1 MQARPGT
8 TASTGL
14 IQIDIW
20 RGDDARRSTR
30 DLVAEALG
38 VRADELRLGYGPHG
52 KPFVESP
59 VADARFSIARTKN
72 VTIVATASGIELGAD
87 VEGVDRD
94 VTQWAMWRHVLTPEE
109 TDGLPADGA
118 ARRIELL
125 RRWVRREALLKAA
138 GVGLSVDPSSV
149 RLGGGGAVR
158 RDPLAARLA
167 GGMDDPRRR
176 HRIVRCG
183 RRVPTSGDLRHAHGE
198 DGRLDKHPRPHLT

>member
-1 MQARPGT
+1 VQARPGT
-8 TASTGL
+8 NASAGL
-14 IQIDIW
+14 IQIDVW

-30 DLVAEALG
+30 DLVTEALG
-38 VRADELRLGYGPHG
+38 FRADELRLGYGPHG
-52 KPFVESP
+52 KPFVASP

-87 VEGVDRD
+87 VEHVDRD

-149 RLGGGGAVR
+149 RLGGAGDVVAVPSALGSR
-158 RDPLAARLA
+158 EAWTIRDVDIGSCVAAVA
-167 GGMDDPRRR
+167 CR
-176 HRIVRCG
+176 HPAISVACAEMTEG
-183 RRVPTSGDLRHAHGE
+183 STSIRDRA
-198 DGRLDKHPRPHLT
+198 